1 MINTDLL
8 YQRLGITPA
17 QLLAFCQKSRIIELA
32 LFGSILRDDFQSD
45 SDVDVLVTFA
55 PEAKVSLL
63 QFIGME
69 QDLEDLLHR
78 KVDLV
83 QKSAVEKDYNCIRR
97 RAILESYQVLYGA
110 RSLISS

>member
-1 MINTDLL
+1 M
-8 YQRLGITPA
+8 
-17 QLLAFCQKSRIIELA
+17 IELA
-32 LFGSILRDDFQSD
+32 LFGSILRDDFQPN
-45 SDVDVLVTFA
+45 SDVDMLVTFA

-69 QDLEDLLHR
+69 QDLEYLLHR

-83 QKSAVEKDYNCIRR
+83 QKSAVEKDYNPIRR
-97 RAILESYQVLYGA
+97 RAILENYQVLYGA